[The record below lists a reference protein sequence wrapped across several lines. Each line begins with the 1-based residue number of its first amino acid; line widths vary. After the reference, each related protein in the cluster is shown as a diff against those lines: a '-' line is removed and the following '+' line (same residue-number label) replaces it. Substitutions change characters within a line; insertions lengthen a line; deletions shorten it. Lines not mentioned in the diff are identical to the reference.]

1 MHIRALVL
9 VAAAGLAAC
18 STSQPSLV
26 PVPAASGA
34 AKAAA
39 HRLFVSNDL
48 NNTIAVLD
56 ASTGAPVAVISGGG
70 LNCPVGMAV
79 GPAGKTFAFPI
90 LYVANSCNSTI
101 SSFNALTYKAVMKPV
116 PLTGL
121 NHPRGMAYAAPFIFI
136 ANDGNSTIEVTDPT
150 CGKGGCFSMPSIIH
164 SGGLDTPQGLKIAGG
179 LIYTAN
185 AANDSLSIFNQ
196 QSWAPVAV
204 VTQGSL
210 ATPEGIAVAG
220 GTIFVANAGS
230 NDIATY
236 DAKTRKP
243 SGRITGNGLAEPLG
257 MDQGGGVLFVVDHDT
272 NRISR
277 FSVSTQRAMG
287 TLAAPSLD
295 GPVDVLY
302 Y

>member
-1 MHIRALVL
+1 
-9 VAAAGLAAC
+9 
-18 STSQPSLV
+18 
-26 PVPAASGA
+26 
-34 AKAAA
+34 
-39 HRLFVSNDL
+39 
-48 NNTIAVLD
+48 
-56 ASTGAPVAVISGGG
+56 
-70 LNCPVGMAV
+70 
-79 GPAGKTFAFPI
+79 
-90 LYVANSCNSTI
+90 
-101 SSFNALTYKAVMKPV
+101 
-116 PLTGL
+116 
-121 NHPRGMAYAAPFIFI
+121 
-136 ANDGNSTIEVTDPT
+136 
-150 CGKGGCFSMPSIIH
+150 MPSIIH

-220 GTIFVANAGS
+220 GAIFVANAGS

-277 FSVSTQRAMG
+277 FSRLNPKSDGHARN
-287 TLAAPSLD
+287 TLARRAGRRSLLLGALVFRHAVAKEAAYCWSASSHSSLCVRRGTPAGYVPLGCAAPQSRAKTTRYSKFSHT
-295 GPVDVLY
+295 P
-302 Y
+302 